1 MDRRGLI
8 VSITGLA
15 VGSAY
20 TARVPSG
27 DVAGRPPLAIEP
39 QGSGRWRIRSWQWR
53 EEAWRPAIAHA
64 VAGATGIDISGN
76 IAMTDR
82 AEVLARLRT

>member
-15 VGSAY
+15 VGSAC
-20 TARVPSG
+20 TARVPSA
-27 DVAGRPPLAIEP
+27 DAAGKPPLAIEP
-39 QGSGRWRIRSWQWR
+39 QDAGRWRIRSWQWR
-53 EEAWRPAIAHA
+53 DEAWRPAIAHA
-64 VAGATGIDISGN
+64 VPGAGGFEISGE

-82 AEVLARLRT
+82 AEVVARLQT